1 VAVRSSVTGSG
12 LSSTARAT
20 TARRVAAT
28 GRAEGRDVLLA
39 GRRFGFSPAVVLVW
53 WVVGAGGVVV
63 AGDEPGG
70 GFGGG
75 AFELDQDGGVGVG
88 GDVQVGVAEGLLDGF
103 QVGPG
108 GA

>member
-1 VAVRSSVTGSG
+1 LGA
-12 LSSTARAT
+12 
-20 TARRVAAT
+20 
-28 GRAEGRDVLLA
+28 
-39 GRRFGFSPAVVLVW
+39 
-53 WVVGAGGVVV
+53 GAGGVVVV

-75 AFELDQDGGVGVG
+75 AFEPDQDGGVGVG

-103 QVGPG
+103 QVGAG

>member
-1 VAVRSSVTGSG
+1 
-12 LSSTARAT
+12 
-20 TARRVAAT
+20 
-28 GRAEGRDVLLA
+28 
-39 GRRFGFSPAVVLVW
+39 
-53 WVVGAGGVVV
+53 VVV

-103 QVGPG
+103 QVGAG